1 MEEGMGMMLPWFVL
15 SGGILLTMLTSVI
28 RIESKRPAQYTT
40 VLVLLATAITAL
52 SSSPSSPV
60 MLFHSVFEVS
70 ALTCTVLAA
79 LSIAALLFILGTG
92 EYLNR
97 EKLHISDYYLLLL
110 ILLLGASVLVASRDL
125 VVSFIALEV
134 MSLPAYTL
142 AGFRRNDPRSNEAA
156 LKYFILGGAMG
167 AVFLLGT
174 SFVFGAS
181 GSTQLGM
188 IFEWSRK
195 ATEVPALF
203 LVGHFL
209 ILAAF
214 LFKVA
219 AVPLH
224 FWKPDV
230 YEGAPVPVTGLMA
243 TLVTGASF
251 MTLLRLIQLPDYAAP
266 AWTDYGEGVK
276 TLIRFAAAGSLL
288 VGSLVIVTQ
297 KNLKRMMAYS
307 SISHTGYLL
316 LGVLG
321 LFSHPG
327 EIYPILIYLAGY
339 LLMSCGLFVLMS
351 VSEGQA
357 DSGVELV
364 DMTGL
369 LKRAPGLTLA
379 WTVFLFS
386 MAGMPFTV
394 GFFTKYVVFMSSI
407 GGGEVK
413 LVILAALCTVVSA
426 YAYLRPVALMV
437 MRDADPG
444 AGEWRFSAGS
454 QIVAVAA
461 AAGVLFLGI
470 MPNPV
475 IQYLKGILLIH

>member
-1 MEEGMGMMLPWFVL
+1 MEEAMALMLPWLVL
-15 SGGILLTMLTSVI
+15 SGGILLTLLASVI
-28 RIESKRPAQYTT
+28 RVESKRPAQLAAVIT
-40 VLVLLATAITAL
+40 LVATAGAAL
-52 SSSPSSPV
+52 SMAPATPAFV
-60 MLFHSVFEVS
+60 FNSVFEVS

-79 LSIAALLFILGTG
+79 LAITALLFILGTA

-97 EKLHISDYYLLLL
+97 EKLHISDYYHLLL

-174 SFVFGAS
+174 SFVFGAT
-181 GSTQLGM
+181 GSTQLGL
-188 IFEWSRK
+188 IFEWSKK
-195 ATEVPALF
+195 ATEVPPVF

-219 AVPLH
+219 AAPLH

-230 YEGAPVPVTGLMA
+230 YEGAPIPVTGVMA

-251 MTLLRLIQLPDYAAP
+251 MTLIRLIQIADYSVPVWADYAVAI
-266 AWTDYGEGVK
+266 K
-276 TLIRFAAAGSLL
+276 TLLRVAAAASLV

-321 LFSHPG
+321 LFGHSSD
-327 EIYPILIYLAGY
+327 IYPVLIYLAGY
-339 LLMSCGLFVLMS
+339 LLMGCGLFVLMS
-351 VSEGQA
+351 LSQSPA
-357 DSGVELV
+357 DTGVELV
-364 DMTGL
+364 DLTGL
-369 LKRAPGLTLA
+369 LKRAPVLTLI
-379 WTVFLFS
+379 WVVFLFS

-394 GFFTKYVVFMSSI
+394 GFFTKYVVFTSSI
-407 GGGEVK
+407 GGGEVQ

-444 AGEWRFSAGS
+444 AGEWRINVGS
-454 QIVAVAA
+454 QIVAISA

-475 IQYLKGILLIH
+475 IQYLKGIVLIH